1 MARLVESAGDLAT
14 AYPAPTASDTVS
26 GESDE
31 LFEDETI
38 SIMIVH
44 APPGVIQPPHDH
56 LMGVVI
62 GGFRGAEHQRLFR
75 RTPDGETAIEPAGTS
90 VVEPGDVFS
99 LGAHGVHAIEAQGS
113 EWSSAVHVYLGKL
126 SAAPRSLFHPDTF
139 VEEPLDLAVYDTYC
153 RSRTQ

>member
-1 MARLVESAGDLAT
+1 MERLVERQDELAA
-14 AYPAPTASDTVS
+14 AYPAPTACESVS

-56 LMGVVI
+56 LMSVVI

-75 RTPDGETAIEPAGTS
+75 RTPDGDAPIEAAGTS
-90 VVEPGDVFS
+90 VVTPGDVFS
-99 LGAHGVHAIEAQGS
+99 LGTRGVHAIEAQGD
-113 EWSSAVHVYLGKL
+113 EWSSAVHVYLGEL
-126 SAAPRSLFHPDTF
+126 SAAPRSLFDPDTF
-139 VEEPLDLAVYDTYC
+139 AEEPMDLARYDGYC
-153 RSRTQ
+153 RERL